1 VRRTIIAG
9 NWKLNPPR
17 ERGARLEEAIER
29 GLAERAAA
37 YDGVLPAGVEVW
49 LLPPAPYLGLFA
61 VARSLP
67 TPRARFGAQDL
78 STCEPGAHTGEIGAA
93 LLREFGCGLALAGH
107 SERRQG
113 GETDLRVAAKAVAAA
128 AAGLIP
134 LLCVGE
140 TEAERDAGETI
151 AVVTR
156 QLGAVTARLPE
167 DRPLWL
173 AYEPVWAIG
182 TGKNATPEQA
192 VEVHRALRALLDR
205 AGRDGG
211 STPIL
216 YGGSVK
222 PENAASLLAEDEI
235 DGALVGGAS
244 LEAESFLAI
253 VDAAIARRRS
263 GATARRAEPAGG
275 P

>member
-1 VRRTIIAG
+1 VRGTVIAG

-17 ERGARLEEAIER
+17 ERGLRLREAIER
-29 GLAERAAA
+29 GLEERIAAH
-37 YDGVLPAGVEVW
+37 GGELPGGVEVW

-61 VARSLP
+61 ESAPGRA
-67 TPRARFGAQDL
+67 PRAKHGAQDL
-78 STCEPGAHTGEIGAA
+78 STCEPGAHTGEIGGA
-93 LLREFGCGLALAGH
+93 LLRDFGCKLALAGH
-107 SERRQG
+107 SERRQA
-113 GETDLRVAAKAVAAA
+113 GESDLEVAAKAVAAA
-128 AAGLIP
+128 AAGLVP

-140 TEAERDAGETI
+140 SEAERDAGDTI
-151 AVVTR
+151 AVVSR

-167 DRPLWL
+167 ERPLWL

-182 TGKNATPEQA
+182 TGRTATPAQA
-192 VEVHRALRALLDR
+192 VEVHRALRALLER

-222 PENAASLLAEDEI
+222 AENAASLLAEDEI

-253 VDAAIARRRS
+253 VDAALARP
-263 GATARRAEPAGG
+263 RRARARGRP
-275 P
+275 